1 MTACQQ
7 HTKWLGFGLWG
18 FGLWAVGL
26 WGFGLWGFG
35 ALGCG
40 SRQGAL
46 FCH

>member
-26 WGFGLWGFG
+26 WAVGLWEQ
-35 ALGCG
+35 AG
-40 SRQGAL
+40 SPVL
-46 FCH
+46 PLT